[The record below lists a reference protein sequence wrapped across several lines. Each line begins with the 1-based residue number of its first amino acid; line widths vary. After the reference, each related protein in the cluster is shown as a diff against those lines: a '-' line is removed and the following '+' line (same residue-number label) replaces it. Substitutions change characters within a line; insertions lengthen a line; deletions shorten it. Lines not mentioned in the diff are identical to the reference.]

1 MDDPFFASNAVTY
14 TGFTTD
20 QNPVAA
26 VLTNI
31 NGGASCM
38 VVINTSIPGLGAITG
53 TLTGTISQ
61 DGTTCDFAG
70 TQFHVT
76 LPIVID
82 IAVISGTAT
91 LSDNGMVLTTSD
103 IVVTNPQTQQPLNIP
118 GVVLTCESVA
128 ELAESQQADPNA
140 LQIIHDEALQ
150 NLKNELEQ

>member
-1 MDDPFFASNAVTY
+1 
-14 TGFTTD
+14 
-20 QNPVAA
+20 
-26 VLTNI
+26 
-31 NGGASCM
+31 M

-76 LPIVID
+76 SPIVID

-91 LSDNGMVLTTSD
+91 LSDSGMVLTTSD

-150 NLKNELEQ
+150 NLKNELGQ